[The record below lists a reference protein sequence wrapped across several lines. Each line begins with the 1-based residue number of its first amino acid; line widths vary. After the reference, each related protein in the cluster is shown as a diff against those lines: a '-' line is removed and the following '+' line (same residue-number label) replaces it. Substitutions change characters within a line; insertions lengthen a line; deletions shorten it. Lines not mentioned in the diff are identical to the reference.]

1 MAAQD
6 LPINTSATAIQLAET
21 IFGAGATIENATYT
35 GDPLSSGIYSQGATI
50 GENVAPADTGVIL
63 STGHVGSFTNAAGVE
78 NQFAAIT
85 TDTSG
90 TDNLAAFNAEA
101 GSSTF
106 DASYLDVDFRTDAD
120 VMTMQFVFSS
130 EEYPEFTNSIYQDFV
145 GVWINGSKVEIGV
158 GDGDIDPG
166 NVNASTNANLFVDNT
181 NSDFNTEMDGFTLTL
196 SLTIPVSSSGV
207 NSLRI
212 AIADVAD
219 PNYDSSLLIAANSV
233 QTALVAQTDT
243 YSANANATKTIDVL
257 ANDLAAPSASL
268 TITHINDTPVSSG
281 STVLLPSG
289 QQVQVNG
296 DGTLTLIA
304 DGDIEDYAFTYKV
317 SDGTNNDIGIVN
329 VSQVPCF
336 VAGTL
341 IDTPAG
347 PVLVEN
353 LKAGDFVTTRDHG
366 PMPLRWTG
374 QRKTRAEGAFA
385 PISIAADTYGSHGRL
400 LVSPLHR
407 ILIRDVLAQ
416 LLFGEEEVLVAARDL
431 VNGTSVLRRAGGSVT
446 YVHLLFD
453 QHQVVYAEG
462 LATESFLPGP
472 QTKHSFESEIVDEIC
487 ALFPD
492 LDPVTGNGYGPPA
505 RRALRRFEAQLL
517 AKAQA
522 A

>member
-1 MAAQD
+1 MPAQD
-6 LPINTSATAIQLAET
+6 LPIDTTATAVELAQT
-21 IFGAGATIENATYT
+21 IFGAGVTVDNATYT
-35 GDPLSSGIYSQGATI
+35 GDPLSSGIYTQGDTI
-50 GENVAPADTGVIL
+50 GENVAPSDTGVIL

-78 NQFAAIT
+78 NQFAATT

-90 TDNLAAFNAEA
+90 PDNVAQFNAEA
-101 GSSTF
+101 TARTF
-106 DASYLDVDFRTDAD
+106 DAAYLDVDFRTDAD
-120 VMTMQFVFSS
+120 LMTMQFVFSS
-130 EEYPEFTNSIYQDFV
+130 EEYPEFTSSIYQDFV
-145 GVWINGSKVEIGV
+145 GVWINGTKVEIDAGN
-158 GDGDIDPG
+158 GDIDPG
-166 NVNASTNANLFVDNT
+166 NVNTGTNANLFVDNT
-181 NSDFNTEMDGFTLTL
+181 GSDFNTEMDGFTLTL
-196 SLTIPVSSSGV
+196 SLTIPVSSTGV

-219 PNYDSSLLIAANSV
+219 PNYDSNLLIAANSV
-233 QTALVAQTDT
+233 QTALVAQADT
-243 YSANANATKTIDVL
+243 YSAHPNETKTVDVL
-257 ANDLAAPSASL
+257 ANDVADPTASL
-268 TITHINDTPVSSG
+268 TITHINGTPVTSG

-304 DGDIEDYAFTYKV
+304 DSDVEDYAFTYKV
-317 SDGTNNDIGIVN
+317 SDGTTSDTGIVN

-347 PVLVEN
+347 PRPVET
-353 LKAGDFVTTRDHG
+353 LQAGDLVTTRDQG
-366 PMPLRWTG
+366 PLPLRWTG
-374 QRKTRAEGAFA
+374 QRTTAATGPFA

-400 LVSPLHR
+400 MVSPLHR

-431 VNGTSVLRRAGGSVT
+431 VNGTSVLRREGGSVT

-472 QTKHSFESEIVDEIC
+472 QTKHSFEAEIVDEIC

-492 LDPVTGNGYGPPA
+492 LDPVTGDGYGPPA
-505 RRALRRFEAQLL
+505 RRALRAFEAQLL
-517 AKAQA
+517 TKVLA

>member
-6 LPINTSATAIQLAET
+6 LPIDTSATAIELAQT
-21 IFGAGATIENATYT
+21 IFGAGVTVENATYT
-35 GDPLSSGIYSQGATI
+35 GDPLSSGIYSQGDTI
-50 GENVAPADTGVIL
+50 GENVAPSDTGVIL
-63 STGHVGSFTNAAGVE
+63 STGHAGSFTNASGVE
-78 NQFAAIT
+78 NQFAATT

-90 TDNLAAFNAEA
+90 ANNVSQFNNEA
-101 GSSTF
+101 TLNTY
-106 DASYLDVDFRTDAD
+106 DASFLDVDFRTDAD

-130 EEYPEFTNSIYQDFV
+130 EEYPEFTGSIYQDFV
-145 GVWINGSKVEIGV
+145 GVWINGTKVEIDV
-158 GDGDIDPG
+158 GNGDIDPG
-166 NVNASTNANLFVDNT
+166 NVNNSTNANFFVDNT
-181 NSDFNTEMDGFTLTL
+181 SSDFNTEMDGFTLTL
-196 SLTIPVSSSGV
+196 SLTIPVSSTGV

-219 PNYDSSLLIAANSV
+219 ANYDSNLLIAANSV
-233 QTALVAQTDT
+233 QTALVAETDSYT
-243 YSANANATKTIDVL
+243 ANANATKTIDVL
-257 ANDLAAPSASL
+257 ANDIADPTATL
-268 TITHINDTPVSSG
+268 TITHINGTPVTGG

-289 QQVQVNG
+289 QQVQVNT

-304 DGDIEDYAFTYKV
+304 DGDLEDYAFTYKV
-317 SDGTNNDIGIVN
+317 SDGTHNDTGIVN

-341 IDTPAG
+341 IDTPMG
-347 PVLVEN
+347 PVAVEH
-353 LKAGDFVTTRDHG
+353 LGAGDLVTTRDHG

-374 QRKTRAEGAFA
+374 QRTAMAEGAFA

-407 ILIRDVLAQ
+407 ILIRDVMAQ
-416 LLFGEEEVLVAARDL
+416 LLFGEDEVLVAARDL
-431 VNGTSVLRRAGGSVT
+431 VNGTSVLRREGGSVT

-472 QTKHSFESEIVDEIC
+472 QTKHSFEAEIVDEIC
-487 ALFPD
+487 TLFPE
-492 LDPVTGNGYGPPA
+492 LDPVTGAGYGPPA
-505 RRALRRFEAQLL
+505 RRTLRPFEAQLL
-517 AKAQA
+517 VKAQA